1 MTNDLSFKSVLK
13 LYIWISHAGQFSV
26 SHTHLHEIHIYPH
39 THNSFTP
46 HTYAHRCI
54 HTCTHLNKQAHTYKH
69 KNSPP
74 TYACIPTSCTCART
88 HTHTTND
95 QATHSP
101 LQSRRWL
108 VYSVHSVTSL
118 SRQTRQTHCTPCRMS
133 LLVASWKGRTG
144 NAHCDPT
151 AHTGDPHSS
160 SGGRF
165 VDLAVLQPHL
175 HPASDHH
182 EGIPS
187 DDTVCLD
194 PHCCALLS
202 SCKSSLLFRC
212 TPPLNVPGCWRG

>member
-1 MTNDLSFKSVLK
+1 M
-13 LYIWISHAGQFSV
+13 
-26 SHTHLHEIHIYPH
+26 YP
-39 THNSFTP
+39 F
-46 HTYAHRCI
+46 
-54 HTCTHLNKQAHTYKH
+54 KQASTHIQAQKLP
-69 KNSPP
+69 PP

-88 HTHTTND
+88 HTHTAND

-202 SCKSSLLFRC
+202 SCKSILLFHC